1 MRLYEIEQAI
11 MDCIDEETGE
21 IIDLERL
28 NQLMMDKQKKI
39 EGVALWVKNLEADE
53 AAFKK
58 EKEVFEERQ
67 KAAAKKKER
76 LMMWLTGV
84 LNGQKFSTNKV
95 AISFKKSTQVVMTDD
110 AVIPLEFRK
119 EKVEVTPDKNGIK
132 KALKDGAIIPGFSL
146 KENTNISIK

>member
-58 EKEVFEERQ
+58 EKEVFDERQ

-84 LNGQKFSTNKV
+84 LNGQIFSTN
-95 AISFKKSTQVVMTDD
+95 
-110 AVIPLEFRK
+110 
-119 EKVEVTPDKNGIK
+119 
-132 KALKDGAIIPGFSL
+132 
-146 KENTNISIK
+146 

>member
-58 EKEVFEERQ
+58 EK
-67 KAAAKKKER
+67 
-76 LMMWLTGV
+76 
-84 LNGQKFSTNKV
+84 
-95 AISFKKSTQVVMTDD
+95 
-110 AVIPLEFRK
+110 
-119 EKVEVTPDKNGIK
+119 
-132 KALKDGAIIPGFSL
+132 
-146 KENTNISIK
+146 